1 MAYLPN
7 IYPLTLTHI
16 KWLLPD
22 ENTYG
27 DPYWTIME
35 VTEDGKNKG
44 AYYSPSEKIALYISK
59 YYPYREAVLNKAIA
73 LFISK
78 KSAER
83 VLKVDRAKNCAV
95 FGVSRQHLIAL
106 CDTANNFNRPFAIA
120 LDFRFGDDGRIRMHE
135 HSYDQILDNFSM

>member
-1 MAYLPN
+1 M
-7 IYPLTLTHI
+7 

-44 AYYSPSEKIALYISK
+44 TYYSPSKKVALYMSR
-59 YYPYREAVLNKAIA
+59 YYPHEETTLNGAIA

-83 VLKVDRAKNCAV
+83 VLKADGVENCTV

-106 CDTANNFNRPFAIA
+106 CDTAKDFNRPFAIA
-120 LDFRFGDDGRIRMHE
+120 LDFGLGKDGRICMLE
-135 HSYDQILDNFSM
+135 QSYDQILDNFGM